1 MSATTS
7 NLLKQIIFLNQNRYY
22 KNRNH
27 HTGQIVTSLNKYYKL
42 ISTNATSDISICSS
56 IRRRKRKSNL
66 WSSLPSQ
73 LEVTNPNIVVRTIS
87 SSSITLFREITAY
100 GNSNESRNS
109 SENKN
114 EFLQKVTQRIL
125 STKVGE
131 LNQASLFELTT
142 SISSWHSK
150 AISNNHDR
158 TCFYKANEL
167 FDRLIQELIF
177 TCYDGID
184 IDNKASLNKKSNAKV
199 NVKITVETINLLLDS
214 WRIINNTNWATTRK
228 LSKATKPNEK
238 DIAFANHGITI
249 LNKCIE
255 ISTTYGESKC
265 HYPNIKSFNMVLDG
279 FSKLGMVDNAKELFN
294 QMEILS
300 SKQEEGAQ
308 QCRPDRISY
317 NSLLFA
323 LANSYSNQVENANKA
338 SEILENM
345 LNVYNQTG
353 NEEIKPDGITFAIVI
368 SAYAN
373 AAPLSFDAPYQAE
386 NIIKLM
392 IDMYTSS
399 LVENGGDG
407 EWIHLRPNSSCYT
420 SLIEAWS
427 NSGSSEGVDRAVD
440 ILATMQSVNEGKR
453 IDGIEHVSG
462 NINKHVDLMDKIIS
476 SFESTGDESTMPSSV
491 TFVVLIDC
499 LAQSA
504 ARKVGGDRGDA
515 ALKSENIVKKME
527 DLYEAGNDRMKPT
540 TSVYNALIN
549 AWAKSLRPDA
559 GKRAEEWLEKIEKM
573 YLSGED
579 VKPDLFTFSS
589 TIQAYANVNNGKDA
603 ERIFMRMYEAYNN
616 GDGNCKPNPITFST
630 VINAYANRGEPR
642 EAERFMRVVNN
653 LQGLEGFE
661 FDPYCQNCVL
671 KAHINSHASDSTKT
685 TLQFLKTMDKRGV
698 SDAVAYASV
707 IEKLSKVGNIWA
719 AEEGERLLSRMWD
732 LYEEGNVKL
741 KPTTSKLQ

>member
-1 MSATTS
+1 MRATTS
-7 NLLKQIIFLNQNRYY
+7 NLLKQVIFLNQNRYY

-27 HTGQIVTSLNKYYKL
+27 HKRQIVASLSKNHKL

-56 IRRRKRKSNL
+56 IRRKRKRNL

-73 LEVTNPNIVVRTIS
+73 LDVTSPNIIVRTIS
-87 SSSITLFREITAY
+87 SSCITLFQEITTY
-100 GNSNESRNS
+100 DNSNESRNN

-114 EFLQKVTQRIL
+114 EFLQKVSQRIV

-142 SISSWHSK
+142 AISSWHSK

-158 TCFYKANEL
+158 SCFYKANEL

-177 TCYDGID
+177 TCCDY
-184 IDNKASLNKKSNAKV
+184 IDNKASLNKKSKPKV
-199 NVKITVETINLLLDS
+199 NVKITVDTINLLLDS
-214 WRIINNTNWATTRK
+214 WRIINNTNWATTK
-228 LSKATKPNEK
+228 KINKVTKPNEK

-249 LNKCIE
+249 LNKCIDL
-255 ISTTYGESKC
+255 STTYGESKC

-323 LANSYSNQVENANKA
+323 LANSNSNQVENANKA

-345 LNVYNQTG
+345 LSIYNQTG
-353 NEEIKPDGITFAIVI
+353 NIEIKPDLITFAIVI

-373 AAPLSFDAPYQAE
+373 AAPFSFNAPYQAE

-407 EWIHLRPNSSCYT
+407 EWIHLQPNSSCYT

-440 ILATMQSVNEGKR
+440 ILATIESANERTG
-453 IDGIEHVSG
+453 IDGIEYVSG
-462 NINKHVDLMDKIIS
+462 NINKHGDLMDKIIS
-476 SFESTGDESTMPSSV
+476 TFESTGDESTMLSSV

-504 ARKVGGDRGDA
+504 ARKVGGDGGDA

-527 DLYEAGNDRMKPT
+527 DLYEAGNDKMKPS

-559 GKRAEEWLEKIEKM
+559 GKRAEEWLDKIQKM
-573 YLSGED
+573 YLSGAD

-589 TIQAYANVNNGKDA
+589 VVQAYANVNNGKDA
-603 ERIFMRMYEAYNN
+603 ERIFMCMYEAYNN
-616 GDGNCKPNPITFST
+616 GDEDCKPNLITFSS

-642 EAERFMRVVNN
+642 EAERFMRVIND
-653 LQGLEGFE
+653 LQGLEGLE
-661 FDPYCQNCVL
+661 LDPYCQNCVL
-671 KAHINSHASDSTKT
+671 KAHINSDASDSTKT
-685 TLQFLKTMDKRGV
+685 TLNFLKTMDERGV

-707 IEKLSKVGNIWA
+707 MEKLSKVGNIWA